1 MKKFLFLIALFTLMG
16 GVNSYATKLYATYGT
31 PAANG
36 SWDSGTSTYT
46 WTDGSNNLM
55 DWFTFSNGE
64 LANYK
69 SLKFSTSNYTNTY
82 RVCFMIGGNAVA
94 TITFYSAGEK
104 NLVFSERNEIKNLD
118 LSTITSIKFGGAAG
132 TTKENP
138 LTITVSSKPYLE
150 KPMSLILNDNSEAE
164 IDLTDLTAS
173 NNFSFNDQTGE
184 LTKTGNGELN
194 INFPSGGVDL
204 TNLTGFSVTYTGTNL
219 FGGFKIGTSEKTK
232 DFYSNPTGRD
242 DLNQYMT
249 VADVGNPS
257 AITRWQWW
265 QNGETGTMTIS
276 SIKLK
281 FKGGVIKA
289 ARSKGETA
297 IESLERKYYEDE
309 EWKTGTV
316 NYSYGN
322 SKETVIGDG
331 NATQD
336 EYIDLSGY
344 NELRMYVSSGDIRV
358 FAVKADGFTPSADGY
373 IITKDG
379 VKQNGQWN
387 GIQDKEHKLVK
398 NGDYYYITIDD
409 LKAACGGQAK
419 LIGVKAEYGQ
429 TVDISKVVVVSE
441 YDYAIS
447 GTGPLSISTTNALA
461 DASATSY
468 NSTEVTGTGVDFT
481 SVANKN
487 ALFKANSGVLSNTNN
502 VIVDGAASLVLTDGN
517 YPFSAPETFTATS
530 VSFNRTFKA
539 GTRSTVC
546 LPFALTAAEAAEAG
560 TFYELSGTENEGTQL
575 TFTDITASGTT
586 AYKPYIF
593 EANADGAPFTGYS
606 SKEIAET
613 PATFTGT
620 TVEGYTLT
628 GVLTGSTDVAADHAG
643 KKVYGWSGNSGEEE
657 GKFVKVGSGVSI
669 DPFRA
674 YVVYNGSGNNA
685 RLAARFVGGSVTGIS
700 EVSEAQNVLNP
711 DGKYIENGKIVIV
724 KNGVKYNAAGQQVK

>member
-1 MKKFLFLIALFTLMG
+1 MKKILFLIALFTLLG
-16 GVNSYATKLYATYGT
+16 GANSYATKLYATYGT

-46 WTDGSNNLM
+46 WTGNSNNLM
-55 DWFTFSNGE
+55 RIFTFSSGE
-64 LANYK
+64 LRNFN
-69 SLKFSTSNYTNTY
+69 SLHFTTSDLSDGGVY
-82 RVCFMIGGNAVA
+82 RLYFHGPNKEIA
-94 TITFYSAGEK
+94 FYSHGEK
-104 NLVFSERNEIKNLD
+104 NIVFADREELKGVD
-118 LSTITSIKFGGAAG
+118 LATVTGISFGGASG
-132 TTKENP
+132 SGSIKITK
-138 LTITVSSKPYLE
+138 KPYIV
-150 KPMSLILNDNSEAE
+150 KPMSLTWGDDGTAE

-173 NNFSFNDQTGE
+173 GGFSLNDQTGE
-184 LTKTGNGELN
+184 LTWTEGTGELS
-194 INFPSGGVDL
+194 INFPAGGV
-204 TNLTGFSVTYTGTNL
+204 NLSSITGFSVTYTGTNL
-219 FGGFKIGTSEKTK
+219 FGGFKIGTSESKKK

-242 DLNQYMT
+242 DLASHIT
-249 VADVGNPS
+249 VENVGDPS
-257 AITRWQWW
+257 AITLWKWW

-297 IESLERKYYEDE
+297 IESLERKYYQDD

-316 NYSYGN
+316 TYSYGEN
-322 SKETVIGDG
+322 IGTPIGDG
-331 NATQD
+331 NSTQD
-336 EYIDLSGY
+336 EYIELSKY
-344 NELRMYVSSGDIRV
+344 NEIRMYVSKGDVRV
-358 FAVKADGFTPSADGY
+358 FMVKEDSFDPSVEGY

-387 GIQDKEHKLVK
+387 GTQDTDHKLVK
-398 NGDYYYITIDD
+398 NGDYYYITVSDI
-409 LKAACGGQAK
+409 KAACGGQAK

-441 YDYAIS
+441 FDYTIS
-447 GTGPLSISTTNALA
+447 GSGPLSISTTNALA
-461 DASATSY
+461 DATATSY
-468 NSTEVTGTGVDFT
+468 DATGVTGTGVDL
-481 SVANKN
+481 SGAANAN
-487 ALFKANSGVLSNTNN
+487 ALFVANAGVLSNTNN

-628 GVLTGSTDVAADHAG
+628 GVLTGSSDVAADHPG
-643 KKVYGWSGNSGEEE
+643 KKVYGWSANSGKE
-657 GKFVKVGSGVSI
+657 GTFVKVGSGVSI

-674 YVVYNGSGNNA
+674 YVVYNGSGSSGA
-685 RLAARFVGGSVTGIS
+685 RLAARFVGGSVTGIN
-700 EVSEAQNVLNP
+700 EVSEAQGFNNFE
-711 DGKYIENGKIVIV
+711 GKVFENGKIVIY
-724 KNGVKYNAAGQQVK
+724 KKGMKFNANGARLK